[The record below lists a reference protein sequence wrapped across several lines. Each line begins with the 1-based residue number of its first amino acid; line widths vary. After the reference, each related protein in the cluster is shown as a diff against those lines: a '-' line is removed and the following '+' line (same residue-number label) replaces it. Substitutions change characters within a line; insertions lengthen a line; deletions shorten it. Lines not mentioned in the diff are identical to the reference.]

1 MRYFMARTEERGSRD
16 VRFGA
21 ADDETRAAARG
32 DRVLFYQV
40 RGEGEATRGLF
51 VAWGEVERL
60 SADGN
65 EGIVHLKAV
74 SPLKR
79 PVPFSELRSDPRR
92 NRDADV
98 QPVSA
103 EVFNLVLARSRR

>member
-1 MRYFMARTEERGSRD
+1 MRGTGCRIIPCYMNLRGS
-16 VRFGA
+16 V
-21 ADDETRAAARG
+21 
-32 DRVLFYQV
+32 QV
-40 RGEGEATRGLF
+40 KGNAHHAEQSE
-51 VAWGEVERL
+51 AWGEVERL

-103 EVFNLVLARSRR
+103 EVFNLVLARSRK